1 GAWRRTSRIAQCSVT
16 KSPCGTAAKLI
27 LHLKVTEWVS
37 SALYVLG
44 SKELGDLLADAESAQ
59 ELVTA
64 LVASHGTQ
72 LRRFVFARAR
82 NVADAPDIVQE
93 VYLRMLRISNTESI
107 RSPEAYLFTVAQHVV
122 QQHSMR
128 QSATP
133 STVQLAQLLNEPAAT
148 HDADPGLAL
157 EAQQCLEGMQLAL
170 EELSP
175 KARATFM
182 LHRRDGLSFDE
193 IAARL
198 ETSRPMVK
206 KYLMKALLHLRL
218 RLQQA

>member
-1 GAWRRTSRIAQCSVT
+1 MGA
-16 KSPCGTAAKLI
+16 
-27 LHLKVTEWVS
+27 
-37 SALYVLG
+37 
-44 SKELGDLLADAESAQ
+44 AEDAQ
-59 ELVTA
+59 ELVTS

-82 NVADAPDIVQE
+82 NLADVPDIVQE
-93 VYLRMLRISNTESI
+93 VYLRMLRISNTDSI

-122 QQHSMR
+122 QQHTMR

-133 STVQLAQLLNEPAAT
+133 PAIELTQLLNEPATT
-148 HDADPGLAL
+148 HDADPALAF
-157 EAQQCLEGMQLAL
+157 EAQQCLEQLQRAL

-193 IAARL
+193 IASRL

>member
-1 GAWRRTSRIAQCSVT
+1 MKHMLHCDTTLILALEVT
-16 KSPCGTAAKLI
+16 KPVPI
-27 LHLKVTEWVS
+27 
-37 SALYVLG
+37 ALVPNRIKSIG
-44 SKELGDLLADAESAQ
+44 ELLLAEAESAQ
-59 ELVTA
+59 ELVTG

-82 NVADAPDIVQE
+82 NVADVPDIVQE
-93 VYLRMLRISNTESI
+93 VYLRMLRISNADSI

-122 QQHSMR
+122 QQHTMR

-133 STVQLAQLLNEPAAT
+133 PTIQLAQLLNEPATT

-218 RLQQA
+218 RLEQA

>member
-1 GAWRRTSRIAQCSVT
+1 M
-16 KSPCGTAAKLI
+16 
-27 LHLKVTEWVS
+27 
-37 SALYVLG
+37 
-44 SKELGDLLADAESAQ
+44 
-59 ELVTA
+59 
-64 LVASHGTQ
+64 Q
-72 LRRFVFARAR
+72 LRRFIFARAR
-82 NVADAPDIVQE
+82 NLADVPDIVQE
-93 VYLRMLRISNTESI
+93 VYLRMLRISNIDSI

-122 QQHSMR
+122 QQHTMR

-133 STVQLAQLLNEPAAT
+133 PAAELTQLLNAPAANQ
-148 HDADPGLAL
+148 DADPALAM
-157 EAQQCLEGMQLAL
+157 EAQQCLEQLQRAL

-198 ETSRPMVK
+198 QTSRPMVK

-218 RLQQA
+218 RLEQT

>member
-1 GAWRRTSRIAQCSVT
+1 M
-16 KSPCGTAAKLI
+16 
-27 LHLKVTEWVS
+27 
-37 SALYVLG
+37 
-44 SKELGDLLADAESAQ
+44 
-59 ELVTA
+59 
-64 LVASHGTQ
+64 Q
-72 LRRFVFARAR
+72 LRRFIFARAR
-82 NVADAPDIVQE
+82 NLADVPDIVQE
-93 VYLRMLRISNTESI
+93 VYLRMLRISNIDSI

-122 QQHSMR
+122 QQHTMR

-133 STVQLAQLLNEPAAT
+133 PAAELTQLLNASAAN
-148 HDADPGLAL
+148 HDADPALAM
-157 EAQQCLEGMQLAL
+157 EAQQCLERLQHAL

-198 ETSRPMVK
+198 QTSRPMVK

-218 RLQQA
+218 RLEQT

>member
-1 GAWRRTSRIAQCSVT
+1 
-16 KSPCGTAAKLI
+16 
-27 LHLKVTEWVS
+27 
-37 SALYVLG
+37 
-44 SKELGDLLADAESAQ
+44 
-59 ELVTA
+59 
-64 LVASHGTQ
+64 
-72 LRRFVFARAR
+72 
-82 NVADAPDIVQE
+82 
-93 VYLRMLRISNTESI
+93 
-107 RSPEAYLFTVAQHVV
+107 
-122 QQHSMR
+122 MR

-133 STVQLAQLLNEPAAT
+133 PAVELTKLLNEPAT
-148 HDADPGLAL
+148 TQDADPALAL
-157 EAQQCLEGMQLAL
+157 EAQQCLEELQRAL

-218 RLQQA
+218 RLHQA

>member
-1 GAWRRTSRIAQCSVT
+1 M
-16 KSPCGTAAKLI
+16 
-27 LHLKVTEWVS
+27 
-37 SALYVLG
+37 
-44 SKELGDLLADAESAQ
+44 LLRAGEDAQ
-59 ELVTA
+59 ELVTG
-64 LVASHGTQ
+64 LVASHGMQ
-72 LRRFVFARAR
+72 LRRFIFARAR
-82 NVADAPDIVQE
+82 NLADVPDIVQE
-93 VYLRMLRISNTESI
+93 VYLRMLRISNIDSI

-122 QQHSMR
+122 QQHTMR

-133 STVQLAQLLNEPAAT
+133 PAAELTQLLNASAAN
-148 HDADPGLAL
+148 HDADPALAM
-157 EAQQCLEGMQLAL
+157 EAQQCLERLQHAL

-198 ETSRPMVK
+198 QTSRPMVK

-218 RLQQA
+218 RLEQT

>member
-1 GAWRRTSRIAQCSVT
+1 MA
-16 KSPCGTAAKLI
+16 
-27 LHLKVTEWVS
+27 E
-37 SALYVLG
+37 
-44 SKELGDLLADAESAQ
+44 AESAQ
-59 ELVTA
+59 ELVTG

-82 NVADAPDIVQE
+82 NVADVPDIVQE
-93 VYLRMLRISNTESI
+93 VYLRMLRISNADSI

-122 QQHSMR
+122 QQHTMR

-133 STVQLAQLLNEPAAT
+133 PAIELARLLNEPATT

-157 EAQQCLEGMQLAL
+157 EAQQCLEGMQIAL

-218 RLQQA
+218 RLEQV

>member
-1 GAWRRTSRIAQCSVT
+1 
-16 KSPCGTAAKLI
+16 
-27 LHLKVTEWVS
+27 
-37 SALYVLG
+37 
-44 SKELGDLLADAESAQ
+44 
-59 ELVTA
+59 LVTD

-82 NVADAPDIVQE
+82 NLADVPDIVQE
-93 VYLRMLRISNTESI
+93 VYLRMLRIPNIDSV
-107 RSPEAYLFTVAQHVV
+107 RSPEAYLFTVAQHT
-122 QQHSMR
+122 MR

-133 STVQLAQLLNEPAAT
+133 PAVEVTQLLNEPATT
-148 HDADPGLAL
+148 HDTDPALAL
-157 EAQQCLEGMQLAL
+157 EAQQCLERLQRAL

-193 IAARL
+193 IASRL